1 LSLIYKAVIV
11 AKLLQVIDPA
21 IAQAELAKRT
31 LARRHLVDFSEYVS
45 PWYHGYRH
53 HRLVGLYLEQV
64 ADYIRS
70 RGKKGIGR
78 LMITMPPRH
87 GKTEQCSRQFP
98 AWLLGLMPDTRII
111 LTSYNGDRA
120 NANSRGARDLV
131 MDPRYGAVFGM
142 KSSVDAPVDLSSDS
156 RSVTAW
162 DLANPHRGGVVAA
175 GVGGGI
181 TGTGAHLM
189 VVDDPL
195 RGREEAESRAQRD
208 RVWDWWTS
216 TAYTRLEDGGAVVL
230 IMTRWHPDDLAG
242 RLLQQMASDPMA
254 DQWQVV
260 NLPAI
265 WPGSH
270 DPAPQA
276 SGTSP
281 GTSLERVE
289 PAQLRQGDGEPIPSR
304 AQATGDRGDCF
315 ASLAMTEEEDPWPVH
330 FRDMLLNGVWVQKE
344 DPLGRKPGEALWPEK
359 YSEEDLLRIQ
369 TNVGAHDWISL
380 YQQSPIQ
387 REGAMFKPE
396 WVDVVDRIPGKVIA
410 RVRYW
415 DKAGTEGGGDYSAGV
430 LMAMTNDKHFYI
442 EHVKRE
448 QLSFYVRNQTMAKMI
463 DADGERE
470 GPVVKTYQ
478 EVEPGAAG
486 KEAAANTVKEMQGRG
501 IIADPV
507 GNKSK
512 DVRAMALSTACEA
525 GLVHLVRAEWNQKFM
540 EELMMFPK
548 GVHDD
553 QVDAA
558 AGAYNKLAR
567 GGRSGVF

>member
-1 LSLIYKAVIV
+1 VVEMLTA
-11 AKLLQVIDPA
+11 IDPVA
-21 IAQAELAKRT
+21 AQAELAKRA

-53 HRLVGLYLEQV
+53 HRLVGLYLEAV
-64 ADYIRS
+64 ARHIRT
-70 RGKKGIGR
+70 RGKEGIGR

-131 MDPRYGAVFGM
+131 MDARYGAIFGQR
-142 KSSVDAPVDLSSDS
+142 SSVDAPVDLSADS

-162 DLANPHRGGVVAA
+162 DLASPHRGGVVAA

-265 WPGSH
+265 WPGSPEH
-270 DPAPQA
+270 
-276 SGTSP
+276 
-281 GTSLERVE
+281 GTSLGRLEAAPASE
-289 PAQLRQGDGEPIPSR
+289 PEPGTGDGKGEIASEPE
-304 AQATGDRGDCF
+304 
-315 ASLAMTEEEDPWPVH
+315 TEDGEEDPWPGY
-330 FRDMLLNGVWVQKE
+330 FRDMLLNGVWVQKD
-344 DPLGRKPGEALWPEK
+344 DPLGREPGEALWPEK
-359 YSEEDLLRIQ
+359 YSSEDLKRIK
-369 TNVGAHDWISL
+369 TNVGVYDWGSL

-387 REGAMFKPE
+387 REGAMFRPE
-396 WVDVVDRIPGKVIA
+396 WLDTVDRIPGKVIA

-415 DKAGTEGGGDYSAGV
+415 DKAGTDGSGDYSAGV
-430 LMAMTNDKHFYI
+430 LMAMTSDKHFYI
-442 EHVKRE
+442 EHVARE
-448 QLSFYVRNQTMAKMI
+448 QMSSYRRNKKMARLI
-463 DADGERE
+463 DADLERD
-470 GPVVKTYQ
+470 GPTVKTYH
-478 EVEPGAAG
+478 EVEPGASG
-486 KEAAANTVKEMQGRG
+486 KEAAVNTVKELDGRA
-501 IIADPV
+501 ISPDPA

-512 DVRAMALSTACEA
+512 EVRAMALATACEA
-525 GLVHLVRAEWNQKFM
+525 RMVHLLRAEWNQKYI

-553 QVDAA
+553 QVDAS